1 MERRALILALSLTL
15 PLALYGIPYAYAATT
30 SSSYIVFTSHDLVAT
45 SVPPTDLGVS
55 CHTGDYA
62 TGGGAGTD
70 GDTTAIVPTF
80 SGPTRAGSVVSSGQ
94 PDGWRGG
101 FNYPNPATSFYAGIT
116 LEVFAICQTPL
127 TVAGVGVPQFG
138 SLYVAIALG
147 ALIYFMLARRSTR
160 KPAMSSVGV
169 DGHQLA

>member
-1 MERRALILALSLTL
+1 MERRALVLALSLTL

-30 SSSYIVFTSHDLVAT
+30 SSSYVVFNTHTLIAT
-45 SVPPTDLGVS
+45 DVPPTDLGVS
-55 CHTGDYA
+55 CHAGDYA

-80 SGPTRAGSVVSSGQ
+80 SGPTRAGGVVSSGQ

-101 FNYPNPATSFYAGIT
+101 FNYPNPAGTFNAGIA
-116 LEVFAICQTPL
+116 LEVFAVCQTPL
-127 TVAGVGVPQFG
+127 TVAGIGVPQFG

-147 ALIYFMLARRSTR
+147 AVVYFLLSRQFARRPNLSPR
-160 KPAMSSVGV
+160 A
-169 DGHQLA
+169 